1 MFIDCLLGTVGAPD
15 VREMATA
22 KASYYLGG
30 GQQRE
35 KGKLS
40 MDTLRVERSFFC
52 YQVLI
57 IHVFFSR
64 GNV

>member
-1 MFIDCLLGTVGAPD
+1 M
-15 VREMATA
+15 REMATA